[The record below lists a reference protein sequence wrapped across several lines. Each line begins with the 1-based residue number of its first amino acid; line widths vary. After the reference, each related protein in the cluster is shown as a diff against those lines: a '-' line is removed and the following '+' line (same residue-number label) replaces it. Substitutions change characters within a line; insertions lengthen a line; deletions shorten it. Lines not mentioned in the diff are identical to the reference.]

1 MNTTQRT
8 LDLIARPKLRL
19 SEVERLI
26 RKQRII
32 VPPLSRRALVHLCD
46 DGTFEHA
53 PRRTRREP
61 YLIYEDSFLKWVR
74 ELDGER
80 DDF

>member
-8 LDLIARPKLRL
+8 LEFTARPKLRL

-26 RKQRII
+26 RLKRII
-32 VPPLSRRALVHLCD
+32 IPPLSRRKLVAMCE
-46 DGTFEHA
+46 DGTLEHA
-53 PRRTRREP
+53 PRQTGREH

-74 ELDGER
+74 ELDGE
-80 DDF
+80 